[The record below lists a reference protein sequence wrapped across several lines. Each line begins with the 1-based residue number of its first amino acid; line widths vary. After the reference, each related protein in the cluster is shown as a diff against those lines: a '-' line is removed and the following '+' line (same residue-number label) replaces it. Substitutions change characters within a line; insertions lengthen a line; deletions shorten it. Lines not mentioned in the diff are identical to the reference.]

1 MMIYMQVFLISMM
14 LLMLMYKHMLIMLM
28 MMELLV
34 INMSMI
40 IYMMMGEW
48 GMEFYL
54 IYYLIFSVCESVLGL
69 ALLVMI
75 VRFSGNDLY
84 YMFNFSKF

>member
-1 MMIYMQVFLISMM
+1 MIYMQVFLISMM

-40 IYMMMGEW
+40 MYIMMMEI

-69 ALLVMI
+69 SLMVMV
-75 VRFSGNDLY
+75 VRFKGNDLY

>member
-40 IYMMMGEW
+40 IYIMMVEV

-69 ALLVMI
+69 SLLVMI
-75 VRFSGNDLY
+75 VRFNGNDLY

>member
-1 MMIYMQVFLISMM
+1 MMIYMQIFLISMM

-40 IYMMMGEW
+40 IYIMMVEV

-54 IYYLIFSVCESVLGL
+54 VYYLIFSVCESVLGL
-69 ALLVMI
+69 SLLVMI